1 MATHGS
7 ESRAALASNK
17 DSHRSITLK
26 GQYEEPSFRTETHHI
41 PHGHRHRDFP
51 RNAAVGSSG
60 R

>member
-1 MATHGS
+1 MAIHGS

-26 GQYEEPSFRTETHHI
+26 GQYEEPSFRTETYHI

-51 RNAAVGSSG
+51 GG
-60 R
+60 TED